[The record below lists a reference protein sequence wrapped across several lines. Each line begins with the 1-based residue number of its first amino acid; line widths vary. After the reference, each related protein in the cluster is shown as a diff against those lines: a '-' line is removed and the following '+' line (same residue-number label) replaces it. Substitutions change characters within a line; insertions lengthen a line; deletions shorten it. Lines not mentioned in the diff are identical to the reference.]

1 MVETHRLPIIAPLIA
16 IFALLVVISSSCGSS
31 SAPEI
36 PVGPNGESDTELS
49 MGRAV
54 WTRHCASCHGS
65 SGQGGRGKKLN
76 DGEIFKI
83 YPEVDGLLSV
93 ISVGKGQGMPAF
105 GSKLSNEEIAAV
117 SRYIREILN

>member
-49 MGRAV
+49 MGRAI
-54 WTRHCASCHGS
+54 WTRNCASCHGS

-105 GSKLSNEEIAAV
+105 GSKLSSEEIAAV